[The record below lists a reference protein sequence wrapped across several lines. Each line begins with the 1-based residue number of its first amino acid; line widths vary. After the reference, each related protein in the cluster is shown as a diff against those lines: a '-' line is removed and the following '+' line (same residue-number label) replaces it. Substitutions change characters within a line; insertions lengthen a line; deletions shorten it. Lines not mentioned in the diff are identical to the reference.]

1 MWLTDKQIIAVYF
14 SELHDLPFY
23 FFPYSVQP
31 NTYFGLI
38 YINWLKKCF
47 PWLKI
52 FMLHKIRSASF
63 MSA

>member
-1 MWLTDKQIIAVYF
+1 MICHSI
-14 SELHDLPFY
+14 
-23 FFPYSVQP
+23 FFPYSVLP
-31 NTYFGLI
+31 NTYFVLI

-52 FMLHKIRSASF
+52 FMLHKIRSASL